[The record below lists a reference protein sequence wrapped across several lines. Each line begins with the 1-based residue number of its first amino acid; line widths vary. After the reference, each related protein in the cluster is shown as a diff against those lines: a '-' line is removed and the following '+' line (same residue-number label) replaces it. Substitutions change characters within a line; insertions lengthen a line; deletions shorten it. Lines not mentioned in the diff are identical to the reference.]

1 VAANCWLL
9 PAGTEAVAGVTE
21 IEVSTAAVTVSVAAP
36 PIVPMLAVIV
46 AVPGSTPVASPL
58 LLTVAIELAEEPHL
72 AVPLRFCVLP
82 LLYLPVA
89 VNCWLFPAATE
100 AVAGVTES
108 EVSTAAVTVNVAD
121 PLIAPTVAV
130 IVAVPWATPVA
141 NPVAL
146 FIVATAVAEDAHLAL
161 VVRFCVVPLL

>member
-1 VAANCWLL
+1 M
-9 PAGTEAVAGVTE
+9 EAVAGVTE
-21 IEVSTAAVTVSVAAP
+21 IEVNTAAVTVSVAAP
-36 PIVPMLAVIV
+36 LIVPMLAVMV
-46 AVPGSTPVASPL
+46 AVPGATLVASPL
-58 LLTVAIELAEEPHL
+58 LLTVAVELAEELHL

-82 LLYLPVA
+82 LLYFPVA
-89 VNCWLFPAATE
+89 VNCALLPADTE

-108 EVSTAAVTVNVAD
+108 EVSTAAVTVNVAE
-121 PLIAPTVAV
+121 PLIAPMVAV

-141 NPVAL
+141 KPVAL